1 MNEIN
6 KDELLELK
14 KWKRFFFMVIYSFAI
29 NAVVNIL
36 IILAILQS
44 LFYLF
49 SSKTNNQLKSANNW
63 LQGFFNDSL
72 NFLSFN
78 TDSKPWPFNDKSEVS
93 NSSEDA
99 EEVEVIDG
107 QSEDLELG
115 DDQTEQQHRCQ

>member
-78 TDSKPWPFNDKSEVS
+78 TDSKPWPFNDKSEIS
-93 NSSEDA
+93 NSSDDA
-99 EEVEVIDG
+99 EEAEVIDG
-107 QSEDLELG
+107 QSEDLELDG
-115 DDQTEQQHRCQ
+115 DLPEQTTS

>member
-14 KWKRFFFMVIYSFAI
+14 KWKRFFFMIIYSFAI

-49 SSKTNNQLKSANNW
+49 SSKTNNQIKSANNW
-63 LQGFFNDSL
+63 LHGFFSDSL

-78 TDSKPWPFNDKSEVS
+78 TDAKPWPFNDKSEASDS
-93 NSSEDA
+93 NED
-99 EEVEVIDG
+99 VEVVDG
-107 QSEDLELG
+107 ESENLELG
-115 DDQTEQQHRCQ
+115 NDKPE

>member
-29 NAVVNIL
+29 NAVVSIL

-63 LQGFFNDSL
+63 LQGFFNDAL

-107 QSEDLELG
+107 QSEDLELD
-115 DDQTEQQHRCQ
+115 DDQPEQTTS

>member
-29 NAVVNIL
+29 NAVVSIL

-63 LQGFFNDSL
+63 LQGFFNDAL

-115 DDQTEQQHRCQ
+115 DDQPEQTTS

>member
-1 MNEIN
+1 
-6 KDELLELK
+6 
-14 KWKRFFFMVIYSFAI
+14 MVIYSFAI

-49 SSKTNNQLKSANNW
+49 SSKTNTQLKSANNW
-63 LQGFFNDSL
+63 LQDFFNDSL

-93 NSSEDA
+93 NSSDDS

-107 QSEDLELG
+107 QSEDLELD
-115 DDQTEQQHRCQ
+115 DDQPEQTTS

>member
-93 NSSEDA
+93 NSGEDA

-107 QSEDLELG
+107 QSEDLELD
-115 DDQTEQQHRCQ
+115 DDQPEQTTT